1 MANQVQ
7 ALVDRQA
14 KQLLRVAR
22 SKQVVG
28 QLHSQVADLLTIFE
42 ANQLQAYFSDLSL
55 SHEDKLTLAR
65 TLGEPSLDI
74 LASFF
79 EQILAE
85 SQEAYLYPILVR
97 VNELLG
103 YESAEVE
110 VYVTTAVALTD
121 KEKERF
127 LNLAKRRLGVVI
139 GRLVEKIDPAII
151 GGFILEANHQVIDAS
166 VRQQLAELK
175 QDTRER

>member
-14 KQLLRVAR
+14 KQLLRLAR

-28 QLHSQVADLLTIFE
+28 QLHNQVADLLTIFE
-42 ANQLQAYFSDLSL
+42 ANHLQAYFSDLSL

-85 SQEAYLYPILVR
+85 SQEAYLYPILLR
-97 VNELLG
+97 INELLG
-103 YESAEVE
+103 YESAEVD

-121 KEKERF
+121 GEKERF
-127 LNLAKRRLGVVI
+127 MNLARRRLGVLV
-139 GRLVEKIDPAII
+139 GRLVEKVDSAII
-151 GGFILEANHQVIDAS
+151 GGFILEANHQIIDAS
-166 VRQQLAELK
+166 IRQQLAELK
-175 QDTRER
+175 QETKER